1 MYTVNSDIENFNHFF
16 KVNVD
21 GLKARGK
28 CTYDLMIYLFEAYQV
43 SFDSEFFR
51 DIKTK
56 GDYYDGVYN
65 ISKDELMTFALNK
78 FEIL

>member
-1 MYTVNSDIENFNHFF
+1 
-16 KVNVD
+16 
-21 GLKARGK
+21 
-28 CTYDLMIYLFEAYQV
+28 MIYLFEAYQV